1 MGAENPSGSSLI
13 LWSDTRR
20 NRDRERRRNK
30 TRIPKSRQS
39 EAALSSA
46 HHWRKREFRLC
57 NTRPSKKLT
66 PEQIKR
72 KKTDTHT
79 HTGIR
84 IRERGMRERGGQ
96 DGEGRQFGIY
106 ALYWRVT
113 LKCVAI
119 VLGGSERFSVRRKG
133 PWLRFIIALS
143 PYEPV
148 ARFNLVARAK
158 RGAAKKFVVRRLS
171 PIDCCRADG
180 G

>member
-57 NTRPSKKLT
+57 NTRPRKKLT

-84 IRERGMRERGGQ
+84 IRERGDANERGAGRGGKAIRHLRFVLARDVEVRRDRIGRERALQ
-96 DGEGRQFGIY
+96 RSKERAVASVHNRSFPVRTGRTIQPRGKSKKG
-106 ALYWRVT
+106 R
-113 LKCVAI
+113 
-119 VLGGSERFSVRRKG
+119 SEKVCCSAS
-133 PWLRFIIALS
+133 LAH
-143 PYEPV
+143 
-148 ARFNLVARAK
+148 
-158 RGAAKKFVVRRLS
+158 RLL
-171 PIDCCRADG
+171 PG
-180 G
+180 